1 MKRRG
6 FIFGWSAGLR
16 PGVLARAGSAPGR
29 RPALL
34 LAALV
39 CFAQPGRAATNDFF
53 AQGVELSRAGQF
65 PEAAAA
71 FEKSAQARPA
81 AGTLV
86 NLGIAEWR
94 RGHAG
99 AAILAWEQARWIDP
113 FDSRAGVDLKF
124 ARQAAQLDAPQ
135 LKWFEAAS
143 TWLPPDA
150 WAWLAG
156 ASLWL
161 AAGLMTLPGIFRRRK
176 AGWQQALAALAF
188 GVFLFCITANLGV
201 VCRTQTGFVLK
212 KNAPLLLTPTREA
225 EVVLTL
231 NAGEPARR
239 LRTRGNYF
247 FIRTAF
253 AAGWISREQF
263 GLVCPEQ
270 LDVVAAVPPTQID

>member
-1 MKRRG
+1 MSRPLFHRRRRRREEALIHWRLAIG
-6 FIFGWSAGLR
+6 DWRFQFEPRHLGCYA
-16 PGVLARAGSAPGR
+16 VLV
-29 RPALL
+29 
-34 LAALV
+34 AALV
-39 CFAQPGRAATNDFF
+39 CFAQTGRAATNDFF
-53 AQGVELSRAGQF
+53 AQGVGLSRAGQF

-71 FEKSAQARPA
+71 FEKSVQAQPA

-86 NLGIAEWR
+86 NLGIADWR
-94 RGHAG
+94 RGRAG

-113 FDSRAGVDLKF
+113 FDSRAGADLKF

-161 AAGLMTLPGIFRRRK
+161 AAGLLTLPGILRRRK
-176 AGWQQALAALAF
+176 AGWQQVLAALAF
-188 GVFLFCITANLGV
+188 GFFLFSLTANLGAV
-201 VCRTQTGFVLK
+201 SRTQIGFVLK

-225 EVVLTL
+225 EAVSTL
-231 NAGEPARR
+231 AAGEPARR

-253 AAGWISREQF
+253 AAGWINREQF
-263 GLVCPEQ
+263 GLVCPE
-270 LDVVAAVPPTQID
+270 

>member
-1 MKRRG
+1 
-6 FIFGWSAGLR
+6 L
-16 PGVLARAGSAPGR
+16 V
-29 RPALL
+29 
-34 LAALV
+34 AALV
-39 CFAQPGRAATNDFF
+39 CFAQSSRAATNDYFT
-53 AQGVELSRAGQF
+53 QGIKLSQAGQF

-86 NLGIAEWR
+86 NLGVAEWR

-113 FDSRAGVDLKF
+113 YDSRAGADLKF

-135 LKWFEAAS
+135 LKWFESAS

-150 WAWLAG
+150 WPWLTA

-161 AAGLMTLPGIFRRRK
+161 AAGMILLPGVLRWRK

-188 GVFLFCITANLGV
+188 GFFLFSLTADLGV
-201 VCRTQTGFVLK
+201 ASRTQIGFVVK
-212 KNAPLLLTPTREA
+212 KNAALLLTPTREA
-225 EVVLTL
+225 EVVSTL
-231 NAGEPARR
+231 AAGEPARR
-239 LRTRGNYF
+239 LRTRGNYY

-253 AAGWISREQF
+253 AAGWINREQF

-270 LDVVAAVPPTQID
+270 ADAGMPAPPVPADQLRTKPF